1 MIHATPDQQRQLL
14 ALQEIDSRVAQLRRH
29 TAEPPQQ
36 RVIDTTAA
44 QLSAVA
50 KAVMSALDELEALRA
65 QPSGNERTHATA
77 VARAQARLDAARDRG
92 EQLADELR
100 MARSGLTEAAA
111 ATTAALEAALHARSV
126 AAQPVAPELLAAYQ
140 QARRRLGEV
149 AVAQVTGHACGGCRL
164 EIPALEL
171 ERARAAAATGMP
183 QCPACDRYLVLVP
196 SAPSAP
202 RGDAIDAG

>member
-1 MIHATPDQQRQLL
+1 MIHATPDQQRQVL

-29 TAEPPQQ
+29 TAEPPEQ
-36 RVIDTTAA
+36 RVIDATAA

-50 KAVMSALDELEALRA
+50 KVVMSALDELEALRG
-65 QPSGNERTHATA
+65 PPTEDERTRATA
-77 VARAQARLDAARDRG
+77 VARAQARLDAARHRG
-92 EQLADELR
+92 ELLADELR
-100 MARSGLTEAAA
+100 TARSGLAEAAA
-111 ATTAALEAALHARSV
+111 ATAAALEAAHQARAA
-126 AAQPVAPELLAAYQ
+126 AAQVVEPELLAAYEH
-140 QARRRLGEV
+140 ARRRLGEV

-202 RGDAIDAG
+202 GDDAT